1 MERHLKREEL
11 DTRANLERATAVLHD
26 DVYNEVKHGRLNQL
40 RRYKLEE
47 SKKTRGE
54 AIRSRVKRKQWEM
67 NIGLLLDFYL

>member
-11 DTRANLERATAVLHD
+11 DTRADLERATAVLHD

-47 SKKTRGE
+47 SKP
-54 AIRSRVKRKQWEM
+54 
-67 NIGLLLDFYL
+67 